1 MRRTNRLQTSISE
14 VRAAQGKL
22 VEGWKEESDVTFL
35 FSRDKSDTSP
45 TVKRGHNG
53 LEHCQAFLR
62 QRHSTAI
69 LLICMLHILEI
80 SMGIRV
86 LADAC
91 RQTLTHACFQESPAE
106 NRAQ

>member
-45 TVKRGHNG
+45 TVS
-53 LEHCQAFLR
+53 EAT
-62 QRHSTAI
+62 TARSI
-69 LLICMLHILEI
+69 VKHFCVSVI
-80 SMGIRV
+80 
-86 LADAC
+86 
-91 RQTLTHACFQESPAE
+91 
-106 NRAQ
+106 AQQSC